1 MGSKQNKTSFKKGQ
15 AKTGGRQK
23 GSLNK
28 ITAPIKELLAEY
40 SQANWERFQVE
51 INRLEGID
59 YVKTYLA
66 LLEYV
71 TPKLQRITL
80 PTELYEE
87 PRNTDR
93 LSTAER
99 RELIDRLRT
108 DIGSN

>member
-1 MGSKQNKTSFKKGQ
+1 MIAKKKGFT
-15 AKTGGRQK
+15 KGHEKLGGRGK
-23 GSLNK
+23 NTPNK
-28 ITAPIKELLAEY
+28 VTAPVKELLANY
-40 SQANWERFQVE
+40 SQEHWERFQVE